1 MKKHLLFLLILPLL
15 IASCKKNDDSS
26 QPEIN
31 ATVQGA
37 VYMDGSALQN
47 VNLILN
53 NNFKLSARTDQNG
66 RFAIYTVPNGS
77 YSLNLSSYLSNG
89 SSIFQTIGFNVQN
102 ANVDLGLIRLSKP
115 MTIISLD
122 TVSSNTLTIKW
133 SKVADAAFTYYS
145 IYKKSTPD
153 IDETTGEFLY
163 KTMNPSDTSFTDNSY
178 VKGQGKYYRVFAH
191 TSLNRIYASTIE
203 GINTPPKDFISNGS
217 FESSQRG
224 ILPDNWTYDNQGVN
238 GFSYMKL
245 SSSEFKEGR
254 KSLEIYWVDTIA
266 NYSHKATLYQRIQA
280 SNLVPGRTYKFS
292 FWAKSSKEEIGA
304 SLFLEDQP
312 NYLSVQSGQDWT
324 YKEFTFLMKEEIKN
338 IRIEI
343 NSTGRPKTVV
353 DGWIDNMTLIEVK
366 P

>member
-1 MKKHLLFLLILPLL
+1 MKKRLLLLLFLPLL
-15 IASCKKNDDSS
+15 FASCKKNDDST

-37 VYMDGSALQN
+37 VYMNGSALQS
-47 VNLILN
+47 VNIILN

-66 RFAIYTVPNGS
+66 RFAIYTVPNGE
-77 YSLNLSSYLSNG
+77 YTLKLDGYLSNG
-89 SSIFQTIGFNVQN
+89 SSISQTFNFSVHN

-122 TVSSNTLTIKW
+122 TTSSNTLSVKW
-133 SKVADAAFTYYS
+133 TKVIDAGFTYYS

-153 IDETTGEFLY
+153 IDEATGQFLY
-163 KTMNPSDTSFTDNSY
+163 KTTNPADTSFTDNSY

-191 TSLNRIYASTIE
+191 TSINRTYASTIE
-203 GINTPPKDFISNGS
+203 GINTPPKDFITNGS
-217 FESSQRG
+217 FEISQRG
-224 ILPDNWTYDNQGVN
+224 SLPDSWTYDNQGVN

-245 SSSEFKEGR
+245 SSSEVKDGK

-266 NYSHKATLYQRIQA
+266 SYSHRATLYQRIEA

-292 FWAKSSKEEIGA
+292 FWAKSAREEIGA

-312 NYLSVQSGQDWT
+312 AYLSVQSGQDWT

-343 NSTGRPKTVV
+343 NSTGKPKTVV